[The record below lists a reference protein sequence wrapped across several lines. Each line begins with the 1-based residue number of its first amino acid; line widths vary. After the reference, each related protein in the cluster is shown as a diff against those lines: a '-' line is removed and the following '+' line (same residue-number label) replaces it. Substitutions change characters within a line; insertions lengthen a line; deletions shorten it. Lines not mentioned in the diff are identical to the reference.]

1 MLNYQGTNAMDD
13 KIERANQVK
22 RSTARLSILSNTL
35 LVILKLIVGFAIG
48 SVSIISEA
56 IHSGIDL
63 IAAVI
68 AYISVKKSSEPP
80 DAEHTF
86 GHGKFEDFSGLIEA
100 VLIFIAAILI
110 IREAALK
117 LMGQGE
123 ELDMALLIAGIAV
136 MFVSAA
142 ANWYV
147 SSKLMKAAK
156 ATESI
161 ALEADAW
168 HLRTDVYTSLGIF
181 AGLVLINL
189 TGWKFL
195 DPIFAIA
202 VAIFIMKAAYDL
214 TRRAAADL
222 MDTRLPTAE
231 ENRIKSIL
239 SEHYLQYAGF
249 HELRTRKSGS
259 DRFMDLHLVVS
270 KKLTVSE
277 AHDLSDHL
285 EADLR
290 EAFPRSSI
298 TIHFEPCDEQCDGC
312 ECSSNCKDRIY
323 KESPS
328 E

>member
-1 MLNYQGTNAMDD
+1 MESEGAASC
-13 KIERANQVK
+13 KVERANQLK
-22 RSTARLSILSNTL
+22 MSTARLSILSSTM
-35 LVILKLIVGFAIG
+35 LVIMKLAVGFAIG
-48 SVSIISEA
+48 SVSIISES

-63 IAAVI
+63 VAALV
-68 AYISVKKSSEPP
+68 AYFSVKKSGEPP
-80 DAEHTF
+80 DEGHQF

-100 VLIFIAAILI
+100 LLIFIAAILI

-123 ELDMALLIAGIAV
+123 ELDISLLAAGIAV
-136 MFVSAA
+136 MLVSAL

-147 SSKLMKAAK
+147 SSRLMKAAK

-195 DPIFAIA
+195 DPLFAITIA
-202 VAIFIMKAAYDL
+202 LFIMKAAYDL
-214 TRRAAADL
+214 TRRATSNL
-222 MDTRLPTAE
+222 VDTRLPDAE
-231 ENRIKSIL
+231 EERIKSIL
-239 SEHYLQYAGF
+239 SEHYQQYAGF

-259 DRFMDLHLVVS
+259 DRFMDLHLVVPRNQ
-270 KKLTVSE
+270 TVSDV
-277 AHDLSDHL
+277 HRLSDHL

-290 EAFPRSSI
+290 EEFPRLSI
-298 TIHFEPCDEQCDGC
+298 TIHFEPCDGECNKC
-312 ECSSNCKDRIY
+312 ECNCKSRNGM
-323 KESPS
+323 
-328 E
+328 

>member
-1 MLNYQGTNAMDD
+1 MDNSIDTVKND
-13 KIERANQVK
+13 KIARANEVK
-22 RSTARLSILSNTL
+22 RSTARLSIISNTL
-35 LVILKLIVGFAIG
+35 LVIMKLAVGFAIG

-63 IAAVI
+63 VAALI
-68 AYISVKKSSEPP
+68 AYFSVKKSSEPP

-100 VLIFIAAILI
+100 LLIFVAAILI
-110 IREAALK
+110 VREAALK
-117 LMGQGE
+117 LMGEGGE
-123 ELDMALLIAGIAV
+123 LNEGLLIAGIGV

-142 ANWYV
+142 ANWLV
-147 SSKLMKAAK
+147 SGRLMKAAK
-156 ATESI
+156 ETESI

-195 DPIFAIA
+195 DPLFAIA
-202 VAIFIMKAAYDL
+202 VALFITKAAYDL
-214 TRRAAADL
+214 TRRSVSDL
-222 MDTRLPTAE
+222 MDARLPKAE
-231 ENRIKSIL
+231 EEKIKSIL
-239 SEHYLQYAGF
+239 AEHYLQYAGF
-249 HELRTRKSGS
+249 HELRTRRSGS

-270 KKLTVSE
+270 RNLKIND

-290 EAFPRSSI
+290 AEFPRSNV
-298 TIHFEPCDEQCDGC
+298 TIHFEPCDGRCAGC
-312 ECSSNCKDRIY
+312 ECASRCADSKPGAGGV
-323 KESPS
+323 E
-328 E
+328 